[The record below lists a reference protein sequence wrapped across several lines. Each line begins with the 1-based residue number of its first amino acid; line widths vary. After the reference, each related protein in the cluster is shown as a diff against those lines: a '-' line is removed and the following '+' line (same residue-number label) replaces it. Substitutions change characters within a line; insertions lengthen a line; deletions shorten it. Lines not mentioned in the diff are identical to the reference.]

1 MQKID
6 LCTVADT
13 GNRLETLKVLLR
25 KVAQALEM
33 SESGRDIAALA
44 RQMQIIMSEIDA
56 LEAEAS
62 ARNPELTEIINKH
75 RDHTVRENKAD
86 VEN

>member
-6 LCTVADT
+6 LCSVADT

-44 RQMQIIMSEIDA
+44 RQMQIIMSEIEA
-56 LEAEAS
+56 LEAEES
-62 ARNPELTEIINKH
+62 AKSPELTEIISKH
-75 RDHTVRENKAD
+75 REHTVRENKAH
-86 VEN
+86 VEK